1 MTVWIIEPRDPL
13 IVRDGR
19 PFGPDPGARA
29 RSLPFP
35 FPSTI
40 AGALRHKAG
49 LTASGAFDA
58 ERARP
63 EHPDSVL
70 KVGVR
75 GPLLVALNAADQVI
89 ECFAPAPAD
98 ALLLRGDADEA
109 KMQCVR
115 LLPLQPPEGSVYRQP
130 AGREPCL
137 VGPRRA
143 VQAKPSEHAPRF
155 WRWSV
160 FERWLIEPDEGPC
173 APATLGL
180 SQLPSESRMHVS
192 INPASQ
198 TAEEG
203 RLFQT
208 IGLEFTGPE
217 RERLALAVESDGVFA
232 HWRGGLAPIGGERR
246 LATWR
251 PQPWTL
257 PRCPDG
263 LRQRIMRERA
273 CRLILLTPAFFAQGY
288 RPTELLNE
296 REGVRP
302 QLVAAAVPRPQ
313 VVSGWDLR
321 IDRPKPSRR
330 LAAAGSVY
338 FLKLAADSDA
348 AIGRWIDAIW
358 MQNVSDDAQAC
369 RDGFGLAALGTWDG
383 QPLPMEVQA

>member
-49 LTASGAFDA
+49 LTAVGSFDR
-58 ERARP
+58 ERAAP

-70 KVGVR
+70 NVGVR
-75 GPLLVALNAADQVI
+75 GPLLVALNDDGSFK
-89 ECFAPAPAD
+89 EWLPPAPAD
-98 ALLLRGDADEA
+98 ALLLRGETDEA
-109 KMQCVR
+109 ALQRVR
-115 LLPLQPPEGSVYRQP
+115 LLPLHPPEGSVYRPP
-130 AGREPCL
+130 AGGEPSL

-143 VQAKPSEHAPRF
+143 LRSKPGEHAPRF

-160 FERWLIEPDEGPC
+160 FERWLIDPEEGPC
-173 APATLGL
+173 RTHELGIAG
-180 SQLPSESRMHVS
+180 PCSESRMHVG
-192 INPASQ
+192 IQATTQ

-208 IGLEFTGPE
+208 SGLEFTGPE
-217 RERLALAVESDGVFA
+217 RERLALAVESDGEFA
-232 HWRGGLAPIGGERR
+232 HWQGGLAPIGGERR
-246 LATWR
+246 LAAWR

-257 PRCPDG
+257 PRCPAE
-263 LRQRIMRERA
+263 LCQRIVRDRA

-348 AIGRWIDAIW
+348 AIERWIDAIW
-358 MQNVSDDAQAC
+358 MQNVSDDDQAC